1 MRLNQILRTN
11 GAFSPKKKGSLL
23 SNSRNIVAERLNL
36 FFYTLYLHSDCPK
49 QIRRENS
56 HFFKLYYFILKLS
69 ETIF

>member
-36 FFYTLYLHSDCPK
+36 FFYTLSKYLLNK
-49 QIRRENS
+49 KGKEQ
-56 HFFKLYYFILKLS
+56 LYGRNIDF
-69 ETIF
+69 